1 MTDGKRSGL
10 LWLLTLV
17 LGSVCVAVSVAQNS
31 PANPGS
37 ASLHPGLA
45 PQALRV
51 PTAVSPGERTD
62 SIIGPDDWDLAGRVR
77 AALFAD
83 PELSRHNLIVVVRG
97 GVVELD
103 GPVPSNSLRERVLQ
117 VVRSVPGV
125 KQLRDRLRIQAE
137 SWSSRSFRRHL
148 PPVDEPWRNDLAG
161 LSPATEG
168 LRFSP
173 SQTPASAS
181 TTSAPSQVL
190 PVPQAEPVPTPAA
203 VFRRPVLLPPQA
215 DSLADA
221 SLTWPVAPPAQ
232 LATQVALEQLL
243 RRQWR
248 YRRVQF
254 ELHGTTLVLLG
265 SVESLE
271 DWQELLRALSRLPGI
286 TAIRTEGL
294 KIMPSAAAQ

>member
-1 MTDGKRSGL
+1 MTSSKRSGL
-10 LWLLTLV
+10 LWLMTLV
-17 LGSVCVAVSVAQNS
+17 LASVCVPASVAQNS
-31 PANPGS
+31 PTNPGP
-37 ASLHPGLA
+37 AALHLGLT

-51 PTAVSPGERTD
+51 PTEVSPGEITD
-62 SIIGPDDWDLAGRVR
+62 SVIGPDDWDLAGRVR
-77 AALFAD
+77 AALLTD

-137 SWSSRSFRRHL
+137 SWSSRAFRRHL

-173 SQTPASAS
+173 WPTRASAS
-181 TTSAPSQVL
+181 TGAVPSPVSAVPQSEPGPTSAEGVR
-190 PVPQAEPVPTPAA
+190 V
-203 VFRRPVLLPPQA
+203 PVLLPPQA
-215 DSLADA
+215 DSLAEA
-221 SLTWPVAPPAQ
+221 TLTWPVAPPAQ
-232 LATQVALEQLL
+232 LATQVVLEQLL

-254 ELHGTTLVLLG
+254 ELQGTTLVLLG

-294 KIMPSAAAQ
+294 KIMPAGAAQ